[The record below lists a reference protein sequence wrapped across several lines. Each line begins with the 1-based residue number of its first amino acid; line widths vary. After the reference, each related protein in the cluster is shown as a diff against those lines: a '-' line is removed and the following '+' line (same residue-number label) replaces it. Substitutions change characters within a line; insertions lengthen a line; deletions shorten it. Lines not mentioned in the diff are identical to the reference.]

1 MNIEKR
7 IEDLRER
14 FNSDRF
20 GPATHVVL
28 GVEEWRELT
37 KDFGNLSKLVTTVLG
52 LKIIR
57 SHHKSY
63 LYVGVAKDEEA
74 EEAKWT
80 SLPPCTGCQKPTTGK
95 YSSGR
100 SSHGI
105 SEPSRALCHK
115 CFKNQQVP
123 APSESEHKAGSVIEL
138 HSKTQKGRKKEMAR
152 ILEEFNASKPP
163 LSGIKKGYV
172 ESCIKVAE
180 GTYVQPEPTPDCST
194 CGVPI
199 PCKYCE
205 SGDGIGC
212 RSHYEP
218 KTCSNCKNWDSEC
231 YGQNQG
237 LCSTIDYSCT
247 TADHF
252 CMNHRMRKEYKPAP
266 PKGSEGLEAYWKK
279 RFQNARSL
287 DLQDVLAKIKAL
299 EAELIEK
306 DATIELLEISKGSKA
321 IIDREAKIAR
331 QRKALHS
338 NTEKIRSL
346 KATVAIM
353 AESQCGNLRAEVK
366 ERNAT
371 ISGLRTQLE
380 AAKTEQGR
388 RLSETEAGLRRE
400 LHDVLLERDEARTEP
415 GVITSARDVAV
426 KLYTLA
432 LKERDEAR
440 RERDMWH
447 AERNSASIAQ
457 LDLTDR
463 VTALKRELEAK
474 GNEPKR
480 KGGGFLGLFT
490 GNKKIKDERD
500 LALVRKD
507 FCKAQRKRNA
517 VKSELDRALKTLD
530 HTKVQRDQARSER
543 DKLEVISAKHAK
555 EAEFQSRRADFNLE
569 LANSSVERCH
579 VVRGQ
584 LASLAVKL
592 ASANTSL
599 ENSENER
606 LSQVAD
612 LTMELKTTKA
622 EKFIKDILD
631 SPFRGVGPSPEPQ
644 MPLESMTDKELR
656 HEAAEAGWKLD
667 MTACPVLADPSWRIS
682 VNGTG
687 FFKSQVLYLKGV
699 SLLNCL
705 RQLVALVRASKMDK
719 PDRRTGPHERRADS
733 PDGMNP
739 VDKSVQ
745 RRCPL
750 YWSGGRKT
758 WGLRKDDRPVASV
771 EQNSD
776 GSEKEDVK

>member
-266 PKGSEGLEAYWKK
+266 PEGGTDMLSLTYWT
-279 RFQNARSL
+279 
-287 DLQDVLAKIKAL
+287 DLVAERDATISGLR
-299 EAELIEK
+299 AELIEK

-338 NTEKIRSL
+338 NTE
-346 KATVAIM
+346 
-353 AESQCGNLRAEVK
+353 
-366 ERNAT
+366 T
-371 ISGLRTQLE
+371 IS
-380 AAKTEQGR
+380 
-388 RLSETEAGLRRE
+388 RLKRE
-400 LHDVLLERDEARTEP
+400 VAREIDNGVLLSKKIAAFREDPALAYRLRLLEKACTERDEARAEL
-415 GVITSARDVAV
+415 GVITSGHDVAV
-426 KLYTLA
+426 ELYTLA

-490 GNKKIKDERD
+490 GNRKLKDELDR
-500 LALVRKD
+500 ALR
-507 FCKAQRKRNA
+507 ARNA
-517 VKSELDRALKTLD
+517 VKSELDRALKSLD
-530 HTKVQRDQARSER
+530 HTKEQRNQARSER

-555 EAEFQSRRADFNLE
+555 EAEFQSRRANKVEEERNNARKALEETIGSWEDVLTERDEVQAKLDLTKDVRDQALKCVQARDTKIAELFAGKGHEPTHQFLKDNLTS
-569 LANSSVERCH
+569 ARA
-579 VVRGQ
+579 R
-584 LASLAVKL
+584 AS
-592 ASANTSL
+592 SL
-599 ENSENER
+599 ETHRDSLET
-606 LSQVAD
+606 Q
-612 LTMELKTTKA
+612 LK
-622 EKFIKDILD
+622 
-631 SPFRGVGPSPEPQ
+631 
-644 MPLESMTDKELR
+644 
-656 HEAAEAGWKLD
+656 D
-667 MTACPVLADPSWRIS
+667 MTTARDLWRDEWREA
-682 VNGTG
+682 TE
-687 FFKSQVLYLKGV
+687 QA
-699 SLLNCL
+699 
-705 RQLVALVRASKMDK
+705 Q
-719 PDRRTGPHERRADS
+719 PADS
-733 PDGMNP
+733 PQSIP
-739 VDKSVQ
+739 A
-745 RRCPL
+745 PP
-750 YWSGGRKT
+750 T
-758 WGLRKDDRPVASV
+758 
-771 EQNSD
+771 
-776 GSEKEDVK
+776 